1 MADDERVGYASPP
14 KHSRFKKGQSG
25 NRQGRKPK
33 TRSLGKLLEAE
44 LDQMIE
50 VREGGRIRRIS
61 KREVLI
67 TALVNDAIKGKA
79 GARQLM
85 LQLEKSTPP
94 TEPFVPDEWADE
106 LLNEWAE
113 RVRQQTS
120 GVNVEAESASDEG
133 D

>member
-1 MADDERVGYASPP
+1 MAEDEKVGYASPP
-14 KHSRFKKGQSG
+14 KHSRYKKGQSG
-25 NRQGRKPK
+25 NRKGRKPK

-61 KREVLI
+61 KREALI
-67 TALVNDAIKGKA
+67 TTLVNDAIKGKA

-94 TEPFVPDEWADE
+94 TEPFVPDEGADE
-106 LLNEWAE
+106 LLIEWAE
-113 RVRQQTS
+113 RARQQTS
-120 GVNVEAESASDEG
+120 HASVEAESSSDEG
-133 D
+133 E